1 MDIRRSK
8 IMNIFIAYRNSHK
21 LLFKIS
27 FNYTTTSS
35 GSHHALYQIHL
46 VVTISILLSEIV
58 VIGYFNF
65 LSVWSKYFSFLNSKT
80 SVKRDT
86 AQGHV
91 GYGLHTWTTY
101 PKVLRGAPT
110 GSGRSISRLHAEAKR
125 FYPGP
130 WRFSF
135 LSRRLPL
142 RSAAG
147 PCAQCAA
154 LF

>member
-1 MDIRRSK
+1 MGLRSSK
-8 IMNIFIAYRNSHK
+8 IMNISIAYRNSHK
-21 LLFKIS
+21 LLFKRFPSITQLLAVGPITHCIR
-27 FNYTTTSS
+27 FTS
-35 GSHHALYQIHL
+35 
-46 VVTISILLSEIV
+46 VTISILLCEIV
-58 VIGYFNF
+58 VIDYFNF
-65 LSVWSKYFSFLNSKT
+65 LSVESKHFSFLNSKT
-80 SVKRDT
+80 SVKSYSSGPRGLRT
-86 AQGHV
+86 AHV
-91 GYGLHTWTTY
+91 DYISQM
-101 PKVLRGAPT
+101 LRGAPT